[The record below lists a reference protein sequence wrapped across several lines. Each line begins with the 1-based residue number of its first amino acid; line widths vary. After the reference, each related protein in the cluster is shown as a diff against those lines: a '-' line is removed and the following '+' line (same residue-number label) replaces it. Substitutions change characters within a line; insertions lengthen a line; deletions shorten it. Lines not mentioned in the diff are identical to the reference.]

1 MMADIVILDRHI
13 TGTRPKQM
21 LDAQVDITIL
31 DG

>member
-1 MMADIVILDRHI
+1 MADIVILDRDI
-13 TGTRPKQM
+13 TGTRPKQI